1 MLVIKKSILYISLL
15 AIFTVFINLF
25 SGYRGV
31 FPLDTFAFFDTGFR
45 VLNGE
50 HPFKDYWAVSGPF
63 IDYSQAFL
71 FYVFGV
77 NWLVYLVNPS
87 ILNVVLVLSTFHLFK
102 KLNIGNNTNLF
113 FCFCLAILAYP
124 NSGTPFVDHHSAFLS
139 IIGIYFFYFA
149 ILNNILFIW
158 FTIPPIFS
166 FAFLSKQIPSSL
178 ILLTFILSLFY
189 HLILNKRDYNLK
201 VLATLICSTIITI
214 LFYLFV
220 FKIIEL
226 DLNMFLKQYIFYP
239 LTIGEGRFEIFK
251 IDVNKIIFE
260 FKFIHLSFLPYFCL
274 NIVNF
279 IKKKKYSKS
288 LNFKVFLTFL
298 QVYVFLLIS
307 QIITKNQIYI
317 FFLIPIFSLLSF
329 SVLKNYDLK
338 YKNYIQIFIISICLF
353 STIKYFDRFIIHKK
367 FHELQDVNFDNYADG
382 RILDEKF
389 YGLKWITPENLKKEK
404 NVEKIEQIKQ
414 NKEFIRADNRKKMVL
429 SKYSIY
435 STLTSESTLAPS
447 RWYPEDGTGFPIEG
461 SKYFFEYKNFLINLI
476 ISKQIEVIY
485 LLDQFNDKMLLNYVD
500 KDCFKISKKNNF
512 TIYKVLNSCED
523 FNSKNSGN

>member
-15 AIFTVFINLF
+15 AVFTLFVNLF

-71 FYVFGV
+71 FYLFGV
-77 NWLVYLVNPS
+77 NWLVYLINPS

-102 KLNIGNNTNLF
+102 KLNIANNTNLF
-113 FCFCLAILAYP
+113 FCLCLAILAYP

-139 IIGIYFFYFA
+139 IIGIYIFYFA

-158 FTIPPIFS
+158 FIIPPIFS
-166 FAFLSKQIPSSL
+166 FAFLSKQIPSSFVV
-178 ILLTFILSLFY
+178 LTFILSLFY

-201 VLATLICSTIITI
+201 VLATLISSTVMTII
-214 LFYLFV
+214 FYLVF

-226 DLNMFLKQYIFYP
+226 DLNMFFKQYIFYP
-239 LTIGEGRFEIFK
+239 LTIGGGRFEIFK
-251 IDVNKIIFE
+251 IDINRIIFE
-260 FKFIHLSFLPYFCL
+260 FKFIHLSFLPYLFL
-274 NIVNF
+274 NIFNF
-279 IKKKKYSKS
+279 IKKNKY
-288 LNFKVFLTFL
+288 FKCLDFKIFLTFF
-298 QVYVFLLIS
+298 QIYVFFLIS

-329 SVLKNYDLK
+329 SIIKNYDFK
-338 YKNYIQIFIISICLF
+338 FKNYIQIFIICICLF

-367 FHELQDVNFDNYADG
+367 FHELQNVNFDNHANG
-382 RILDEKF
+382 EILDEIF
-389 YGLKWITPENLKKEK
+389 YGLRWITPENLKKEK
-404 NVEKIEQIKQ
+404 NVERIEQLKQ
-414 NKEFIRADNRKKMVL
+414 NKDAIKLDSRKKMVL

-435 STLTSESTLAPS
+435 STLTRKSTLAPS

-461 SKYFFEYKNFLINLI
+461 SKYFFEYKYFFINLI
-476 ISKQIEVIY
+476 TSKKIEVIY
-485 LLDQFNDKMLLNYVD
+485 LLDQFNDKMLLNYID

-523 FNSKNSGN
+523 FNSKNRGN